1 VYSSHRPLLDIWG
14 VADTE
19 WYVDIAKNGYTAT
32 TIMQGQANYNFF
44 PLYPMLMR
52 ALGRLVG
59 DPFLA
64 GVLVS
69 NAALALAC
77 VVLYRLVRLDEDDEL
92 AVRSAKYLLL
102 FPTSFVFSGV
112 LSESLYLLLLVGG
125 IYAAR
130 QRRWPAAGML
140 GGLLSLT
147 RSAGVLVVLPMA
159 YEYYL
164 AVRTG
169 AGARAR
175 DALCLLLIPCGAVLF
190 AAYQYH
196 LTGDPLAYLHVEAS
210 WNNAFRAAKTPAPGV
225 DPAILARL
233 AVVAMFVLGAFA
245 YLVVS
250 RRALRVSYWLVGMYT
265 VLLPVAVAGPSQ
277 LLGTP
282 RYIAEAFPLY
292 ILLAKTSART
302 PRADQTLA
310 PLLAAGQGFL
320 MAIWT
325 NGGYLPL

>member
-1 VYSSHRPLLDIWG
+1 
-14 VADTE
+14 
-19 WYVDIAKNGYTAT
+19 
-32 TIMQGQANYNFF
+32 
-44 PLYPMLMR
+44 
-52 ALGRLVG
+52 
-59 DPFLA
+59 
-64 GVLVS
+64 
-69 NAALALAC
+69 

-125 IYAAR
+125 VYAAR
-130 QRRWPAAGML
+130 QRRWLVAGTL

-175 DALCLLLIPCGAVLF
+175 DALWLLLIPCGAVLF

-210 WNNAFRAAKTPAPGV
+210 WNNAFRAPKTPTSGV
-225 DPAILARL
+225 DPAVLARL
-233 AVVAMFVLGAFA
+233 AIVAMFVLGAFA

-265 VLLPVAVAGPSQ
+265 VLLPVVVAGPSQ